1 MEILTDL
8 VKKISISEDLD
19 TGALVAD
26 KYLIKLALL
35 NLRGS

>member
-19 TGALVAD
+19 TGASVAD
-26 KYLIKLALL
+26 KVPDQTGTVESS
-35 NLRGS
+35 R